1 MTIKQ
6 ISNEFLNLFFPRVCV
21 VCEERLLQEEKGI
34 CLSCQYELPKTGNY
48 KQKNNKM
55 DALLEGRFPHFDR
68 AASFCVFTKQGVM
81 QAVIHHIKYNHGT
94 ELGFKMGKL
103 FGNEIKGSEF
113 ISSVDAIIPIP
124 LHPKK
129 QKQRGYNQAEIIA
142 NGMGE
147 ALNLPIIRHVLVRSI
162 HNPTQTKR
170 TKTQRWENV
179 DGIFTIADA
188 KILEDKHILLVDD
201 VMTTGST
208 LEAAA
213 DALVKIPNIKI
224 SVATLAEAQ

>member
-1 MTIKQ
+1 
-6 ISNEFLNLFFPRVCV
+6 
-21 VCEERLLQEEKGI
+21 
-34 CLSCQYELPKTGNY
+34 
-48 KQKNNKM
+48 M